1 MGKKYDHILKNL
13 SDSEA
18 EDLLFK
24 LMERRPLDEINAQR
38 ETRTKLVPISDFIEA
53 AKKLYANRGKV
64 QGLSTGIK
72 KVDEM
77 TQGMLGGELILIGG
91 QSHHGKTQL
100 ATNIIY
106 NVAKL
111 GKRVTFVTLEMT
123 KPQITERFLQIA
135 GEGNEDSVGELPI
148 DFQEAMHLD
157 YRDISFLTGKAKKM
171 GSELVVIDHL
181 HYFVRDAEN
190 QSNEIGSIV
199 KNFSEFSK
207 VHNIPV
213 ILISHVTKLPWNKR
227 PDLNDFR
234 DSSFIGQDADIALM
248 VWADMREKAGDDNE
262 VELLLRK
269 NRPRGM
275 NVRFNKLYRDGGGRL
290 LEDAPIRPEQIKE
303 ISQHGEEDMGVSAPN
318 VPQHWT
324 EKR

>member
-1 MGKKYDHILKNL
+1 MARKYDHILKQL
-13 SDSEA
+13 SDKEA
-18 EDLLFK
+18 EEMLFK
-24 LMERRPLDEINAQR
+24 LMERRPLEEISAER
-38 ETRTKLVPISDFIEA
+38 ETRTKLVPLGDFVED

-106 NVAKL
+106 NVAKQD
-111 GKRVTFVTLEMT
+111 KRVTFVTLEMT
-123 KPQITERFLQIA
+123 KPQITERFMQVA
-135 GEGNEDSVGELPI
+135 GTQEIGDLPI
-148 DFQEAMHLD
+148 DYQEAMNLD
-157 YRDISFLTGKAKKM
+157 YRDISYLVGKAKKQ

-207 VHNIPV
+207 IHDIPV

-234 DSSFIGQDADIALM
+234 DSSFIGQDADIAIM
-248 VWADMREKAGDDNE
+248 VWADMREKAPDADR
-262 VELLLRK
+262 VEILLRK

-275 NVRFNKLYRDGGGRL
+275 DVRFGVLWREGGGKLNEAEPMGRQP
-290 LEDAPIRPEQIKE
+290 AKE
-303 ISQHGEEDMGVSAPN
+303 IGNEGSEDMDISAPE
-318 VPQHWT
+318 VPTDWAS
-324 EKR
+324 KY